1 VTALAATV
9 DGLLALG
16 GPGTHPASGIAA
28 VRTAAGTQVAAGG
41 WARLPAAGAAG
52 VPMSADLLLDLASVT
67 KVAATTAAAMALTA
81 SGELDPGAPVR
92 RYLPSFRGAGQD
104 DITVEQLLTH
114 TAGLRPWWPLY
125 CEPGDRAA
133 ALERAQAL
141 PLAAP
146 PGTAFAYS
154 DLGLILAGHIIER
167 VTGTGLAG
175 AFAGLVAG
183 PLGLTARYGPV
194 PAGRAAA
201 SADGDAYE
209 FAMVATGRPYP
220 VPYTTGSFAGW
231 RDHELRGVVNDGN
244 AAHALDGVSGHA
256 GLFAT
261 VADLL
266 TLGAALRAGDLGGRA
281 VLDRFAA
288 PSAVAPDRALGF
300 RRRVLALGPAGG
312 GERLTLLSHGGFTGT
327 FFAFALEREL
337 VIAGGAMR
345 LYGTVGP
352 IPGHGSVP
360 AGGPSPAGGPGPAEA
375 GLADSAD
382 IHDLLLDGAR
392 RVLTGQAAT
401 PANPGEER

>member
-1 VTALAATV
+1 MTPLAATV
-9 DGLLALG
+9 GGLLALG
-16 GPGTHPASGIAA
+16 GEGAHPASAIAA

-41 WARLPAAGAAG
+41 WAQLPAAGAAG

-67 KVAATTAAAMALTA
+67 KVAATTAAAMVLTA
-81 SGELDPGAPVR
+81 GGQLDPAAPVR
-92 RYLPSFRGAGQD
+92 RYLPAFRGDGKD
-104 DITVEQLLTH
+104 DITVGQLLTH

-125 CEPGDRAA
+125 CEPGDRDA
-133 ALERAQAL
+133 ALERAAAL

-146 PGTAFAYS
+146 PGTGFEYS
-154 DLGLILAGHIIER
+154 DLGLILAGHVIER
-167 VTGTGLAG
+167 VTGAGLAD
-175 AFAGLVAG
+175 AFASLVAA

-201 SADGDAYE
+201 SADSDAYE

-220 VPYTTGSFAGW
+220 VPYSTGAFAGW

-244 AAHALDGVSGHA
+244 AAHALAGVSGHA

-281 VLDRFAA
+281 VLARFAA
-288 PSAVAPDRALGF
+288 PSPVAPERALGF
-300 RRRVLALGPAGG
+300 RRRVLALGPGGG

-327 FFAFALEREL
+327 FFGFALEREL
-337 VIAGGAMR
+337 VVAGGAMR

-352 IPGHGSVP
+352 IRDD
-360 AGGPSPAGGPGPAEA
+360 GPGPDAA
-375 GLADSAD
+375 SLAASAD
-382 IHDLLLDGAR
+382 IHDLLLDGAH
-392 RVLTGQAAT
+392 RVLTGQPAT
-401 PANPGEER
+401 PVNPGEER

>member
-16 GPGTHPASGIAA
+16 GEGAHPASAIAA

-41 WARLPAAGAAG
+41 WAQLPAAGAAG
-52 VPMSADLLLDLASVT
+52 VPMSADLLIDLASVT
-67 KVAATTAAAMALTA
+67 KVAATTAAAMVLTA
-81 SGELDPGAPVR
+81 GGQLDPAAPVR
-92 RYLPSFRGAGQD
+92 RYLPAFRGGGKD

-146 PGTAFAYS
+146 PGTAFEYS
-154 DLGLILAGHIIER
+154 DLGLILAGHVVER
-167 VTGTGLAG
+167 VTGTGLAD
-175 AFAGLVAG
+175 AFASLVAA

-194 PAGRAAA
+194 PASRAAA
-201 SADGDAYE
+201 SADSDAYE

-220 VPYTTGSFAGW
+220 VPYTTAAFAGW

-244 AAHALDGVSGHA
+244 AAHALAGVSGHA

-281 VLDRFAA
+281 VLARFAA
-288 PSAVAPDRALGF
+288 PSPDAPERALGF
-300 RRRVLALGPAGG
+300 RRRVLDAG

-327 FFAFALEREL
+327 FFGFALEREL
-337 VIAGGAMR
+337 VVAGGAMR

-352 IPGHGSVP
+352 IRDD
-360 AGGPSPAGGPGPAEA
+360 GPGPDGA
-375 GLADSAD
+375 GLAVSAD
-382 IHDLLLDGAR
+382 VHDLLLDGAR
-392 RVLTGQAAT
+392 RVLTGQPAT
-401 PANPGEER
+401 PVNPGEER